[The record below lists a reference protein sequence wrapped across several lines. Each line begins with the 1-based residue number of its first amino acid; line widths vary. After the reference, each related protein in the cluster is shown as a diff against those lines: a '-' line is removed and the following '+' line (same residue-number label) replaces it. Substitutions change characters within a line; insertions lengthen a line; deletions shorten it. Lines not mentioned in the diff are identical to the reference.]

1 MDEPESL
8 DAVRNR
14 MRAKLREVK
23 EELRQRMH
31 QPIPEQGRWLR
42 QVVAGFFAH
51 TPCRPTAWP
60 RAHSITMS
68 PTNGGVRFAGA
79 AKRIA

>member
-1 MDEPESL
+1 VDEPESL

-42 QVVAGFFAH
+42 QVVAGFFGY
-51 TPCRPTAWP
+51 TPC
-60 RAHSITMS
+60 
-68 PTNGGVRFAGA
+68 
-79 AKRIA
+79 